1 MIIIDE
7 HLTCKEYM
15 AQLRLK
21 LNRTNGLL
29 AKLKHQVS
37 ISLLKAIYF
46 ALFDSHLCYAAQV
59 WGQGSGNVVD
69 MVKRTQ
75 NKAL

>member
-1 MIIIDE
+1 
-7 HLTCKEYM
+7 M

-46 ALFDSHLCYAAQV
+46 ALFDSHLCYAAQA
-59 WGQGSGNVVD
+59 WGQGSSNVVD